1 MSVNVANESVILRL
15 AEGEVR
21 VMARKNLKE
30 NMTALLSEG
39 VTEAEKQLL
48 SDMGFNVKKPNKY
61 TVIAA
66 ALYKK
71 AASGDMTAIKELRA
85 LVSEAATELGSLGVV
100 RIIDDIGY

>member
-1 MSVNVANESVILRL
+1 MSVNVAYESAILRL
-15 AEGEVR
+15 AESEVS

-39 VTEAEKQLL
+39 VTESEKQLL
-48 SDMGFNVKKPNKY
+48 TDMGFNVKRPNKY

-85 LVSEAATELGSLGVV
+85 LVSEATSELGSLGVV